1 MRTGFVLF
9 LSRLRFPPWLASSSA
24 ELFPHGSKDGPWTRV
39 ILVLLAIPEMGT
51 CLFSVF
57 PTKLLGNIFIV
68 LVQISKR
75 GCWVKSISRLGLCFP
90 SVR

>member
-1 MRTGFVLF
+1 MRASFVLF
-9 LSRLRFPPWLASSSA
+9 LSWLRFPPWLASSSA
-24 ELFPHGSKDGPWTRV
+24 ELFSHGSKDGPWTHV
-39 ILVLLAIPEMGT
+39 ILVLLVIPEMGT

-57 PTKLLGNIFIV
+57 STKLLGNIFIV

-75 GCWVKSISRLGLCFP
+75 GCWVESISHLGLCFP